1 MVGNGLDR
9 SVLCVTVGR
18 GLAPAVKMQNALPP
32 FRHCFAMPP
41 PLIVEAEK
49 RRILS
54 APTVLKL

>member
-41 PLIVEAEK
+41 PLIGEAEK
-49 RRILS
+49 RAENS
-54 APTVLKL
+54 ALF